1 MKVIKVSD
9 EVHYELSSRATDS
22 IGNYIR
28 DLLNNSKPQSDTSL
42 DRVEAML
49 EELLAIAHG
58 VSLAP
63 VRPSS
68 SPQEPSLAAPGTDIK
83 FDDMPASVPL
93 YAQYRKM
100 AEEYLP
106 EELQAKLEF
115 CQDRET
121 RNQISAEYQKEIDS
135 YWALYHESKP
145 S

>member
-1 MKVIKVSD
+1 MKVVKVSD

-28 DLLNNSKPQSDTSL
+28 DLLNNSKPQSNTSL

-49 EELLAIAHG
+49 EELLTVAHG

-68 SPQEPSLAAPGTDIK
+68 SPQEPSLAAPGTDIN
-83 FDDMPASVPL
+83 FDDMPAGVPL

>member
-9 EVHYELSSRATDS
+9 EVHYELSSRATGS

-28 DLLNNSKPQSDTSL
+28 DLLNNSKHQSNTSL

-49 EELLAIAHG
+49 EELLTIAHG

-68 SPQEPSLAAPGTDIK
+68 SPQEPSLAAPGTDIN
-83 FDDMPASVPL
+83 FDDMPADVPL

>member
-9 EVHYELSSRATDS
+9 EVHSELSSKATDS

-28 DLLNNSKPQSDTSL
+28 DLLDSSKPRPDTGL
-42 DRVEAML
+42 DKIEAML
-49 EELLAIAHG
+49 EELLTIAHDM
-58 VSLAP
+58 SLAP

-68 SPQEPSLAAPGTDIK
+68 SPQEPSLAAPGADIN
-83 FDDMPASVPL
+83 FDDMPADVPV
-93 YAQYRKM
+93 YMQYRKM
-100 AEEYLP
+100 AEESLP
-106 EELQAKLEF
+106 KQLQAELEF

-121 RNQISAEYQKEIDS
+121 RDEISARYQKEIDS

>member
-9 EVHYELSSRATDS
+9 EVHRELSSRATDS
-22 IGNYIR
+22 IGSYIR
-28 DLLNNSKPQSDTSL
+28 DLLDNSKPQSNISL

-49 EELLAIAHG
+49 EELLTIAHDM
-58 VSLAP
+58 SLAP

-68 SPQEPSLAAPGTDIK
+68 SPQEPSLAAPGTDIN
-83 FDDMPASVPL
+83 FDDMPASVPV
-93 YAQYRKM
+93 YMQYRKM

-106 EELQAKLEF
+106 QELQSKLEF

-121 RNQISAEYQKEIDS
+121 RDEISAEYQKEIDS

>member
-9 EVHYELSSRATDS
+9 EVHYELSSRASGS

-28 DLLNNSKPQSDTSL
+28 DLLNNSKPQSNTSL

-83 FDDMPASVPL
+83 FDDMAASVPL

-145 S
+145 L